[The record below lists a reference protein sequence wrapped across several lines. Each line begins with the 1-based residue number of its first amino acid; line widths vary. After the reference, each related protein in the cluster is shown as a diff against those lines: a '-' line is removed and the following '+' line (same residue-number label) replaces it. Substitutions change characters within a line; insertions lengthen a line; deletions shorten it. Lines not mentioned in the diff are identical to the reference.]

1 MTEEKMVLHWISQY
15 GVILLEQAI
24 CLLQHKPRAT
34 AMKIIR
40 GLQKQHLI
48 SYIHGGLYIG
58 ASPLSK
64 PDPKIIDAIWIL
76 LQFVEN
82 INPMDHHP
90 ASYPSQIYFL
100 KENSGY
106 EILVLNEGEQKLPTL
121 IDPMEDMK
129 YIIVVPTP
137 DMIPVTAVPDA
148 PVIFATVEYKG
159 AEHPQVLFFT
169 EEK

>member
-1 MTEEKMVLHWISQY
+1 MTEEQMVLHWISQY
-15 GVILLEQAI
+15 GAILQEQAI
-24 CLLQHKPRAT
+24 CLLHHKHRAT
-34 AMKIIR
+34 AMRIIR

-64 PDPKIIDAIWIL
+64 PNQKIIDAIWVL
-76 LQFVEN
+76 LQFITN

-90 ASYPSQIYFL
+90 ASYPAQIYFL

-106 EILVLNEGEQKLPTL
+106 EILVLREGENRLPTL
-121 IDPMEDMK
+121 IEPGEDMK
-129 YIIVVPTP
+129 YILVVSTP
-137 DMIPVTAVPDA
+137 EMIPVTSIPDA
-148 PVIFATVEYKG
+148 PVIFATVEYTDT
-159 AEHPQVLFFT
+159 EHPRVLFYA

>member
-1 MTEEKMVLHWISQY
+1 MTEEKIVLHWISQY
-15 GVILLEQAI
+15 GAILLEQAI

-58 ASPLSK
+58 VSPLSK

-76 LQFVEN
+76 LQFIES

-100 KENSGY
+100 KDNTGY
-106 EILVLNEGEQKLPTL
+106 EILVLNEGEQKVPTL
-121 IDPMEDMK
+121 IHPDDDMK
-129 YIIVVPTP
+129 YIIVVPSP
-137 DMIPVTAVPDA
+137 DMIPATSIPDA
-148 PVIFATVEYKG
+148 PVIFATVEYKD

-169 EEK
+169 EE